1 MDNRKQAYYYFIKEG
16 YPSVKEALAFIKLVI
31 ERMISRK
38 GGCVY
43 VVHGH
48 GSSGN
53 GGKIRKELRCY
64 LSALVRNGKLKNV
77 INGEDFSIF
86 NFKSLELKRKYK
98 GLDNLFEQYNSGV
111 TVIEL

>member
-1 MDNRKQAYYYFIKEG
+1 MDNRKQAYYYFVKEG
-16 YPSVKEALAFIKLVI
+16 YPSLNKAFSNIKLVI

-48 GSSGN
+48 GSTGN
-53 GGKIRKELRCY
+53 GGIIRKELRRY
-64 LSALVRNGKLKNV
+64 FSAQVLNGRIKTV

-98 GLDNLFEQYNSGV
+98 GLDNLFDRYNSGV